1 MFFLAKRT
9 NVPYIVDMK
18 ITTQKKEILAYM
30 GSFQH
35 QEGCP
40 PTLREICKAMGLAS
54 AGSLLKHMRGL
65 EKAGLIEQPPGKKRA
80 WKLTD
85 KACDLIG
92 RPLSPSIPLIGQIAA
107 GTPILAEE
115 NREEE
120 LPMDPGFFGTSE
132 AFALRVR
139 GDSMID
145 AQIRDGDLAVI
156 RPQDDAEDGQVVAVM
171 VEGVEPEATL
181 KVFRRRNRTV
191 ELHAANPTYGPLIFK
206 GMERSKVKILGKLV
220 GVIRPKP

>member
-1 MFFLAKRT
+1 
-9 NVPYIVDMK
+9 MK

-30 GSFQH
+30 SLFQH

-40 PTLREICKAMGLAS
+40 PTLREICKAMGLSS
-54 AGSLLKHMRGL
+54 AGSLLKHMRSM
-65 EKAGLIEQPPGKKRA
+65 EKAGFIEQPLGKKRA

-85 KACDLIG
+85 KACELIG
-92 RPLSPSIPLIGQIAA
+92 LPWSPSIPLIGQIAA

-120 LPMDPGFFGTSE
+120 LPIDPGLFGASE

-145 AQIRDGDLAVI
+145 AHIRDGDLAVI
-156 RPQDDAEDGQVVAVM
+156 RPQEDAEEGQVVAVM
-171 VEGVEPEATL
+171 IEGVEAEATL
-181 KVFRRRNRTV
+181 KVFRRRNKAV
-191 ELHAANPTYGPLIFK
+191 ELHAANPAYGPLIFK
-206 GMERSKVKILGKLV
+206 GKDRSKVKILGKLV